1 MPLACLHSAT
11 APSPISKNGINGIKE
26 ISENSLRKLQKSI
39 SSGTFGAC
47 YLANYRGMVVAVK
60 ELKVHGH
67 SQQEITQQKKEVIH
81 EATIMLRL
89 GDHCGFPLLL
99 GIQRKV
105 PLF

>member
-1 MPLACLHSAT
+1 
-11 APSPISKNGINGIKE
+11 
-26 ISENSLRKLQKSI
+26 
-39 SSGTFGAC
+39 
-47 YLANYRGMVVAVK
+47 MVVAVK

-67 SQQEITQQKKEVIH
+67 SQQEITQQRKEVIH

-89 GDHCGFPLLL
+89 GDHCGFPLLF